1 MTISSTPAL
10 PKTFAALAEPF
21 DALAETAVARFA
33 YDASRIDPTFGPHG
47 ELAALVRSV
56 TTLEG
61 GLMEQGLRMLL
72 DSNPRFLVIEPVLK
86 LPIIDEAMAAVRSND
101 FKALAAVRFDAKS
114 YTAVHYRPDLIVLE
128 PAANT
133 AHMIEIKRCSESFG
147 KGYLKSLE
155 TKMRAATLVLPHM
168 LFDNGYPGVGK
179 VTMAIVDCEDSDRR
193 VPVIGTSDLDHEFN
207 CPGLGEALGYLRL
220 RFAQKVQA
228 RIAACIER
236 GTRVPGAPLAAQK
249 ENSGSDVLADET
261 SAPSAMSTAPGSETA
276 PRLGSVTV
284 TLARKHSGR
293 GKGERTISNSVPSP
307 APQDSPCQPNARAL
321 RGKQQFPASIS
332 TGKIDPEH
340 PGEDPAA
347 IIAMAV
353 RMGLMGQVD
362 RTGLPAALRDALR
375 DLAEQGEP
383 AAEMVLDW
391 LDRVLLSK
399 LSSDAG
405 SA

>member
-1 MTISSTPAL
+1 MTIFSTPAL
-10 PKTFAALAEPF
+10 PETFAALAEPF

-33 YDASRIDPTFGPHG
+33 YDTSRIDQTFGPHG

-72 DSNPRFLVIEPVLK
+72 GSDPRFVVIEPVLK
-86 LPIIDEAMAAVRSND
+86 LPILDEAMAAVKSND

-128 PAANT
+128 PAAST

-168 LFDNGYPGVGK
+168 LFANGYPGVAK

-193 VPVIGTSDLDHEFN
+193 VPVIGTSDLDHEFE
-207 CPGLGEALGYLRL
+207 CPGLGEALGYLRH

-228 RIAACIER
+228 RIFGCIER
-236 GTRVPGAPLAAQK
+236 SAGVPRSPFEAGQQDIAGAVLAAGAKDHRDGEDGPKPEAVPQ
-249 ENSGSDVLADET
+249 
-261 SAPSAMSTAPGSETA
+261 
-276 PRLGSVTV
+276 LGAVTV
-284 TLARKHSGR
+284 TLARKHADR
-293 GKGERTISNSVPSP
+293 GKGAFKKPGAKPSSTTQSSPGPSETSKRSGAPRFPGNISM
-307 APQDSPCQPNARAL
+307 
-321 RGKQQFPASIS
+321 G
-332 TGKIDPEH
+332 TIDPEN
-340 PGEDPAA
+340 PGDDPAA
-347 IIAMAV
+347 IIALAV

-375 DLAEQGEP
+375 DLAQQGEP
-383 AAEMVLDW
+383 AALMVLDW

-399 LSSDAG
+399 LSSEAG